1 MTVKSPLLIW
11 FAQSPLCGG
20 LSDDEVAQVFDLFE
34 VKEIPANDALY
45 KEGDAADALYVVLE
59 GRVEVS
65 RSGTVLGE
73 VGPGASVGEMSLFAK
88 SNARSATVTCA
99 THVVVLR
106 IERER
111 FKAALVARDVPA
123 MMVANL
129 AEQLADRL
137 ANVNKQLAKR

>member
-20 LSDDEVAQVFDLFE
+20 LSDDEAAQVFDLFE
-34 VKEIPANDALY
+34 VKDVPINTALY

-65 RSGTVLGE
+65 RAGTVLGE

-88 SNARSATVTCA
+88 ANARSATVTCA
-99 THVVVLR
+99 THVTVLR

-137 ANVNKQLAKR
+137 ASVNKQLARR